1 MISVSVNQKQ
11 SSIVKVSFHDIDC
24 DTQVNV
30 YQYVH
35 RWMCINMYKTNLVK
49 LKIEE
54 LERRIFFKSENWGKI

>member
-30 YQYVH
+30 YQYVQ
-35 RWMCINMYKTNLVK
+35 N
-49 LKIEE
+49 
-54 LERRIFFKSENWGKI
+54 KSGET